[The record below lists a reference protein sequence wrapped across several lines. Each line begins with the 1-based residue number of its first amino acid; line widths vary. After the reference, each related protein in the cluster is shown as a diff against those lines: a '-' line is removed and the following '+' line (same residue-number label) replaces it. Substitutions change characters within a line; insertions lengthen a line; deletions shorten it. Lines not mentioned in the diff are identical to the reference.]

1 MGFAL
6 TGQLFELLP
15 IARKQLGKIGLK
27 MLIYSLVR
35 RYRHPALCSG
45 RTVCRGRRMRR
56 SDLAKYRPSLDI
68 WLPASCLSPN
78 TVHPW
83 TYGYRH
89 PASRQIPSIPGHNCA
104 FYFGHPALRAS
115 LWLFHFATT
124 GILSFVLRTRLSD
137 NNSLLDRQI
146 QRQVGDILQAL
157 AIHHH
162 CQQIGSIVHT
172 Q

>member
-1 MGFAL
+1 
-6 TGQLFELLP
+6 
-15 IARKQLGKIGLK
+15 
-27 MLIYSLVR
+27 
-35 RYRHPALCSG
+35 
-45 RTVCRGRRMRR
+45 MRR

-68 WLPASCLSPN
+68 TAHSTS
-78 TVHPW
+78 
-83 TYGYRH
+83 
-89 PASRQIPSIPGHNCA
+89 
-104 FYFGHPALRAS
+104 
-115 LWLFHFATT
+115 